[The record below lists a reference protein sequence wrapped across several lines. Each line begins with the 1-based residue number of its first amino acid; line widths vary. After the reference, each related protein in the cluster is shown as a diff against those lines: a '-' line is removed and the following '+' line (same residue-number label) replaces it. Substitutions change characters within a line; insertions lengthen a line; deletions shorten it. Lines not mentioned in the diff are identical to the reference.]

1 MLLKPVQM
9 QNRDINLPP
18 ISNYFD
24 PNIRVNQNFVPQ
36 PLIPQQQAAAPSLP
50 PPPLRSL
57 PRPSLTLVNPTLLT
71 LTSPSAQ

>member
-1 MLLKPVQM
+1 MSYYILLFLLYFIIL

-36 PLIPQQQAAAPSLP
+36 PLIPQQQAAAPRLP
-50 PPPLRSL
+50 PPPARPAL
-57 PRPSLTLVNPTLLT
+57 PLPT
-71 LTSPSAQ
+71 